1 MAVRETDK
9 RPLSDDVRGIGRR
22 FLGCGSE
29 QGALLETGRGSAMM
43 EVQNDLRQ

>member
-9 RPLSDDVRGIGRR
+9 RPLSDDVRGIGRH
-22 FLGCGSE
+22 FLGCDSE

-43 EVQNDLRQ
+43 EVQNNLRQ